1 MERVRTLE
9 TKVIEVLRFPL
20 IVGVVLIHALLM
32 FISSNE
38 NYHIFNEVT
47 FILSDCFARVAVPL
61 FMIFSGYLFFFN
73 ISSFTKD
80 VYLKKIKNRFHS
92 LFVPYIIW
100 NTIAVIVTLVLH
112 IMLPEMLSG
121 RNKLMTDYTL
131 TDWLY
136 TYWNTNEINNSP
148 GTPCPTNYPLWFI
161 RDLMILVLF
170 SPVIYW
176 LTKKLK
182 WVFVISIG
190 LLHMF
195 EVVPVMPGLCVEVIF
210 YFSLGAMFSIH
221 KIAFA
226 NILKDKAL
234 PLTIAYATMLLLR
247 ELQHHGIDLHF
258 EYFPI
263 SISRLMVITGVL
275 ATLALLAYIMTKR
288 DITSNETLSKSS
300 FFIYLYHALPL
311 GFVLKLCLKIEALNS
326 DIGHLIIYIASSV
339 IIIIAGLLIYKIM
352 KRYLPKITS
361 VMMGGRL

>member
-1 MERVRTLE
+1 MERERTLE

-20 IVGVVLIHALLM
+20 IVGVVIVHALLM

-47 FILSDCFARVAVPL
+47 FILSDCLARITVPL
-61 FMIFSGYLFFFN
+61 FMMFSGYLFFFN

-136 TYWNTNEINNSP
+136 AYWNTNEINNSP

-182 WVFVISIG
+182 WVFIITLG
-190 LLHMF
+190 LLHVFAIFPNM
-195 EVVPVMPGLCVEVIF
+195 PVFCKGAIF

-234 PLTIAYATMLLLR
+234 PLTIAYAIMLLLR

-258 EYFPI
+258 KYFPI
-263 SISRLMVITGVL
+263 DIYYLTVMIGAL

-311 GFVLKLCLKIEALNS
+311 GFVIKLCLKIEALNS

-339 IIIIAGLLIYKIM
+339 IIIIAGLFIYKIM